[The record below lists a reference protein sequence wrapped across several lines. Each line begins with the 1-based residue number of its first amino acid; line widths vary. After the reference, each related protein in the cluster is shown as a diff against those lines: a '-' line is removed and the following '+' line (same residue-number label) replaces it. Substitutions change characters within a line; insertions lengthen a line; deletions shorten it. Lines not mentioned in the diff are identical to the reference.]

1 MTPEPRADGP
11 TTESVT
17 HETLAQLPALA
28 HQLRDHLRGVQQLVI
43 LTHANP
49 DADAVA
55 SALGMAGISAR
66 LGVEPRVVGAGD
78 GMLPANLTFISG
90 SERIRHV
97 DASAIPDADLLLL
110 VDCSDP
116 QRLGPLYHEMADE
129 LERHLRIV
137 NIDHHVT
144 NTRFGSYNIV
154 IPEAAATSEIVAG
167 IYQSLA
173 VEMDVA
179 EATTLLA
186 GIYGDTLGLRTPS
199 TTPATLRSAATL
211 LEIGADLDTIVD
223 QLFRLKPY
231 SSVCLWAEALR
242 RTQWQGALI
251 WTQIDGAMLERT
263 GADRSEAEGLVNFL
277 AGTIGA
283 RASALLYLESWGWRV
298 SMRTLA
304 NDVNVA
310 EILRQ
315 FNGGG
320 HPRAAGARLAPG
332 DAARDDFLARV
343 ARLLEPG
350 SGQLGAGDGRGAT
363 D

>member
-1 MTPEPRADGP
+1 MTPEARADEPP
-11 TTESVT
+11 TGSVV
-17 HETLAQLPALA
+17 HEALSQLPSLA
-28 HQLRDHLRGVQQLVI
+28 HQLRDELRGVERLAI

-55 SALGMAGISAR
+55 SALGMATVCEQLGI
-66 LGVEPRVVGAGD
+66 EPRMVAAGD
-78 GMLPANLTFISG
+78 GMLPANLTFIAG
-90 SERIRHV
+90 SERLRNV
-97 DASAIPDADLLLL
+97 DAGVIPDADLLML
-110 VDCSDP
+110 VDCSDE
-116 QRLGPLYHEMADE
+116 QRLGPLYYEAADE
-129 LERHLRIV
+129 LERHRRIV

-144 NTRFGSYNIV
+144 NTRFGSFNIV
-154 IPEAAATSEIVAG
+154 IPEAAATAEIIAG

-173 VEMDVA
+173 VELDPA

-199 TTPATLRSAATL
+199 TTPATLRASALL
-211 LEIGADLDTIVD
+211 LEEGADLDTIVD

-231 SSVCLWAEALR
+231 STVCLWAEALQ
-242 RTQWQGALI
+242 RTQWRGSLI
-251 WTQIDGAMLERT
+251 WTQIDGEMLERSE
-263 GADRSEAEGLVNFL
+263 ADRSEAEGLVNFL

-283 RASALLYLESWGWRV
+283 RASAILYLESWGWRV

-310 EILRQ
+310 EILRH

-332 DAARDDFLARV
+332 EAARDDFLAEV
-343 ARLLEPG
+343 ARALEPPGG
-350 SGQLGAGDGRGAT
+350 SPGAGGNRGPT
-363 D
+363 V